1 MVPVGD
7 DPWADIFPPQVPE
20 YSLTAELL
28 EALARWE
35 EQPHNRE
42 GSDKSWVEDA
52 FCFARRELNGVVLL
66 P

>member
-1 MVPVGD
+1 MPGD
-7 DPWADIFPPQVPE
+7 NDPWADIFPREVPE
-20 YSLTAELL
+20 YPLTAELL
-28 EALARWE
+28 AALSRWE

-52 FCFARRELNGVVLL
+52 FRNARSELDGVVLL